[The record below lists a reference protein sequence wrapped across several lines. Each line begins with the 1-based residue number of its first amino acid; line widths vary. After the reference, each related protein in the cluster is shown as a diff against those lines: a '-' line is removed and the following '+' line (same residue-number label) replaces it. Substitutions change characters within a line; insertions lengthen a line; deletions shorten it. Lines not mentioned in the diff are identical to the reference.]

1 VGSIS
6 HPFFSVLSPEV
17 MFSSKHFIEDVNH
30 VPVTWIFENYLGLP
44 EPLTGQRVRINSLFN
59 PNDKT
64 PSMYLYYNKEAE
76 SYRYKCFST
85 GKGGNAV
92 DLMMHLWNTGFAEA
106 SKKIITDYVA
116 YQRSGKICETKI
128 IEHARWQVADY
139 KVRQW
144 TKDDAAFWGSYNIS
158 SKLLEKYNVVPIAR
172 YIMQKKS
179 GDNNVEQE
187 FEVVSK
193 FIYGYFNQEGQLYKI
208 YQPKNRERKFIKLC
222 NHTQGYDQLED
233 KPYLVIA
240 SSLKD
245 CLAIK
250 SMNLNCDVIAPD
262 SENTMFSDDLMTE
275 FKQVYLA
282 IVTVFDSDQAGI
294 QAMKNYKERHGLPFI
309 YIPLEKDI
317 AEVVRI
323 HGVQKAMA
331 EFVPAWTLQ

>member
-1 VGSIS
+1 
-6 HPFFSVLSPEV
+6 

-30 VPVTWIFENYLGLP
+30 VPANWIFENYLGLP

-64 PSMYLYYNKEAE
+64 PSMYLYYNKDSE

-85 GKGGNAV
+85 GKGGSAV
-92 DLMMHLWNTGFAEA
+92 DLMMHLWNTSFLDT

-116 YQRSGKICETKI
+116 YQRSGKICETRV
-128 IEHARWQVADY
+128 IEHAQWRVANY
-139 KVRQW
+139 RVRQW
-144 TKDDAAFWGSYNIS
+144 NTHDASFWGAYNIS
-158 SKLLEKYNVVPIAR
+158 SALLEQYNVVPIER
-172 YIMQKKS
+172 YLMQKRSSSKV
-179 GDNNVEQE
+179 DQE

-193 FIYGYFNQEGQLYKI
+193 HIYGYFTAEGKLYKI

-222 NHTQGYDQLED
+222 DYTQGYDQLQN

-262 SENTMFSDDLMTE
+262 SENTLLSDELMIE
-275 FKQVYLA
+275 FKQVYHA

-294 QAMKNYKERHGLPFI
+294 QAMQTYQKRHGLPFV
-309 YIPLEKDI
+309 YVPLEKDI
-317 AEVVRI
+317 ADVVKI
-323 HGVQKAMA
+323 HGIKRAMI
-331 EFVPAWTLQ
+331 EFVPKLDRAVDAYYEPKEHW

>member
-1 VGSIS
+1 
-6 HPFFSVLSPEV
+6 
-17 MFSSKHFIEDVNH
+17 MFSSKYFIEDVNH
-30 VPVTWIFENYLGLP
+30 VPATWIFENYLGLP
-44 EPLTGQRVRINSLFN
+44 EPLTGQRMRINSLFN

-64 PSMYLYYNKEAE
+64 PSMYLYFNKEAE

-85 GKGGNAV
+85 GKGGSAV
-92 DLMMHLWNTGFAEA
+92 DLMMHLWNVGFAEA

-116 YQRSGKICETKI
+116 YQRSGKTCNVKI

-144 TKDDAAFWGSYNIS
+144 NKDDANFWGAYNIS
-158 SKLLEKYNVVPIAR
+158 SELLEKYNVVPIGR

-179 GDNNVEQE
+179 SDNHVEQE

-193 FIYGYFNQEGQLYKI
+193 FIYGYFSQEGQLYKI

-250 SMNLNCDVIAPD
+250 SMNLQCDVVAPD
-262 SENTMFSDDLMTE
+262 SENTLLSDELMTE
-275 FKQVYLA
+275 FKQVYRA

-294 QAMKNYKERHGLPFI
+294 QAMKNYEQRHGLPFI
-309 YIPLEKDI
+309 YVPLEKDI
-317 AEVVRI
+317 ADVVKQ
-323 HGVQKAMA
+323 HGVKRAMM
-331 EFVPAWTLQ
+331 EFVPRLNNAIDAYLQPEPVDFGLL